1 MSDLNDFGFTS
12 VSSDEYEEQQHTIVE
27 REREVVTTATET
39 LVPELEKLH
48 SKMTTLTLEVRAMSG
63 DLGERKAAL
72 DDKWQAKMNE
82 IENLILPLLKNLAKD
97 GDSREWIK
105 WPNRTDILNKQIDKL
120 TEITRGDF

>member
-39 LVPELEKLH
+39 LAPELEKLH
-48 SKMTTLTLEVRAMSG
+48 SKMTALTLEVRAMSG

-72 DDKWQAKMNE
+72 DDKWQARMNE

-97 GDSREWIK
+97 GDTREWIK
-105 WPNRTDILNKQIDKL
+105 WPNRADILAKQINKL